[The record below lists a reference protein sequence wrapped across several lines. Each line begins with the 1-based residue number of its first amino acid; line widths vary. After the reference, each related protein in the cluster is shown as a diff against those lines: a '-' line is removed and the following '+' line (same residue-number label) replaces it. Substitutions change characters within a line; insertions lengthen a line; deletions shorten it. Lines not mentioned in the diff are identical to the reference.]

1 MSDLLAALDVQLA
14 KALRALDLAGTL
26 ADALAR
32 QTPKR
37 GWEDDR
43 VQESIRRVNAVR
55 AALIS
60 AGIPLPPLRELW
72 MKQERYGLGGSS
84 DE

>member
-1 MSDLLAALDVQLA
+1 
-14 KALRALDLAGTL
+14 
-26 ADALAR
+26 
-32 QTPKR
+32 
-37 GWEDDR
+37 
-43 VQESIRRVNAVR
+43 VR